1 MSESRLT
8 DFLDYMR
15 QAAADACCFVEG
27 MSKEDFLE
35 DKRTQQAVIMSLV
48 IIGEAATRVMDGHPA
63 FADAHKEIPWRGMRG
78 MRNRI
83 AHGSSPS
90 TSMWCGTPCKRHCRR
105 SCNNCLRRN
114 VTLTTVI
121 RYPMGNDFNRPHEHP
136 TVNLPDHLDLIA
148 AAPDGIQKLRSLI
161 LELAVRGKLVPQDP
175 NDEPASEL
183 LKRIARERTRLE
195 AEGAGRKSKETPLV
209 GEDEQP
215 FALPN
220 GWAWVRLG
228 QIGDW
233 GAGATPLRSNLRY
246 YGGTIPWFKSGELTA
261 DFISDAEEH
270 VTELA
275 LKECSLRQNRAG
287 DVLIAMYGAT
297 IGKTA
302 ILAKPATTNQA
313 VCACTPNTGV
323 FNRYLLTL
331 LKGLKPNFIG
341 QGAGGAQPN
350 ISREKIIATVTALPP
365 EAEQHR
371 IVAKVD
377 ELMALC
383 DRLEAEQADAGV
395 AHARLVETLLGTL
408 TQSTDAAELAANWQR
423 LAEHFDTL
431 FTTEASLDA
440 LKQTILQLAVMGK
453 LVPQGTGHADPG
465 WAIKRLDKLCPEI
478 VDCPHSTPK
487 WTATGKLCV
496 RTSQFRPGRLDLSAS
511 RFVSDSTFSERI
523 SRLKP
528 KENDILYSREG
539 GILGVACRVPLG
551 IELCLG
557 QRMMLI
563 RPGRNVSSAFLEL
576 VLNSPMITQLARE
589 KTTGGA
595 APRVNVATVKA
606 YPIPIPPIDEQHRI
620 VAKVDELMAL
630 CDRLK
635 AGLAESRAQQE
646 CLATTLIE
654 SALNAA

>member
-1 MSESRLT
+1 
-8 DFLDYMR
+8 
-15 QAAADACCFVEG
+15 
-27 MSKEDFLE
+27 
-35 DKRTQQAVIMSLV
+35 
-48 IIGEAATRVMDGHPA
+48 
-63 FADAHKEIPWRGMRG
+63 
-78 MRNRI
+78 
-83 AHGSSPS
+83 
-90 TSMWCGTPCKRHCRR
+90 
-105 SCNNCLRRN
+105 

-148 AAPDGIQKLRSLI
+148 AAPDGIQKLRGLI

-183 LKRIARERTRLE
+183 LKRIAKERTRLE
-195 AEGAGRKSKETPLV
+195 AEGAGRKSKATPLV

-233 GAGATPLRSNLRY
+233 GAGATPLRSNFRY

-302 ILAKPATTNQA
+302 ILAKAATTNQA

-408 TQSTDAAELAANWQR
+408 TQSADAAELAANWQR

-431 FTTEASLDA
+431 FTTESSLDA

-453 LVPQGTGHADPG
+453 LVPQDPNDEPASELLKRIAKERARLESEGMVKRSKTLPPVGHNEEPFPLPNG
-465 WAIKRLDKLCPEI
+465 WI
-478 VDCPHSTPK
+478 
-487 WTATGKLCV
+487 W
-496 RTSQFRPGRLDLSAS
+496 
-511 RFVSDSTFSERI
+511 ERI
-523 SRLKP
+523 GNYVLQTDYGLSEKTFEATEGVPVLKMGDIQAGEVMLGNQKKVPSTTEGLPFLLLKP
-528 KENDILYSREG
+528 DDLLYNRTNSAELVG
-539 GILGVACRVPLG
+539 KTGIFRGPRLQYSFASY
-551 IELCLG
+551 
-557 QRMMLI
+557 LI
-563 RPGRNVSSAFLEL
+563 RIRCANYLISAYFLNMAMNAPLFRETEISPHLKQQCGQANVNGTILRNMKVP
-576 VLNSPMITQLARE
+576 VPP
-589 KTTGGA
+589 A
-595 APRVNVATVKA
+595 A
-606 YPIPIPPIDEQHRI
+606 EQHRI

-635 AGLAESRAQQE
+635 ADLAEARTQQE
-646 CLATTLIE
+646 RLATTLIE